1 MLIGNVAIQAT
12 VPTNVTTPKPSR
24 IKRSRRDGS
33 FMLVD
38 GR

>member
-24 IKRSRRDGS
+24 IKRARRDGS
-33 FMLVD
+33 FRLVD